1 MQHIWAIFNNNTHIP
16 VHLPKFDEKENNQD
30 VRIKRVDR
38 ELVSIISIL
47 FGKSNTSNGYNVVY
61 V

>member
-30 VRIKRVDR
+30 MLELR
-38 ELVSIISIL
+38 ESIASW
-47 FGKSNTSNGYNVVY
+47 
-61 V
+61 

>member
-38 ELVSIISIL
+38 ELP
-47 FGKSNTSNGYNVVY
+47 GKHNIYFIR
-61 V
+61 